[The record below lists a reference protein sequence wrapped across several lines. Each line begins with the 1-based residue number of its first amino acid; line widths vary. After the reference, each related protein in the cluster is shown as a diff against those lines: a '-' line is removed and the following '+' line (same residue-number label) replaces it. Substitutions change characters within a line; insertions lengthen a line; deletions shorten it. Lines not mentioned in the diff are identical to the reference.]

1 MSGHLSVGEELVAG
15 QGRGPIAAKQKRRRT
30 TRAQLGG
37 DKGQVCS
44 SHHFQKALIAAST
57 TQMHSVLYLVS
68 YIKLEPYVNG

>member
-1 MSGHLSVGEELVAG
+1 MSGHLSVGEEELVTG
-15 QGRGPIAAKQKRRRT
+15 QGRGPIAAKQKRRRTT

-57 TQMHSVLYLVS
+57 TQIHSVLYLV
-68 YIKLEPYVNG
+68 YI